1 MTGFTQ
7 ERIDTALQRFR
18 DLLSGA
24 RREAVVTVHH
34 SPAYRQQTAPARMVE
49 EACACIRA
57 DGASGEPDIVPT
69 FWPDFGTVSTARLWG
84 GDETGAHDGGRVF
97 IAPAARTCAEL
108 ERVIPR
114 AAPFE
119 ASDFQKAADLWRQVC
134 ARLETDQVFLRTP
147 DFQGPMNTLAL
158 VVDQTELMCGLYEA
172 PDLIEWALDRV
183 TDVLIDRVSRLR
195 EAVGRERVI
204 GNIWPYV
211 VLPDGR
217 GVAITQDY
225 MPLLSP
231 EMYERF
237 ELPRVKRI
245 ADAFGGVWIHCCGE
259 YERHFDALARADFT
273 ILGLEIHHPYTS
285 LEKAWTVFGDRVVY
299 LPYVAQRELSHFDGL
314 EAYVESLA
322 GKPCGR
328 ARFWLASCH
337 EEGDVPRLKRAAAR
351 LGRP

>member
-1 MTGFTQ
+1 MTGFTP

-34 SPAYRQQTAPARMVE
+34 EPSYRQQTDPEKMVAA
-49 EACACIRA
+49 ACACIRA
-57 DGASGEPDIVPT
+57 DGASGEPDILPT
-69 FWPDFGTVSTARLWG
+69 FWPDFGTISTARLWG
-84 GDETGAHDGGRVF
+84 GSETHAHDGGGVH

-119 ASDFQKAADLWRQVC
+119 ASDFQRAVDLWRQVC

-147 DFQGPMNTLAL
+147 DFQGPMNTLSL
-158 VVDQTELMCGLYEA
+158 VLEQTELMCGLYEA
-172 PDLIEWALDRV
+172 PDLIEWALDHV
-183 TDVLIDRVSRLR
+183 TDVLIERISRLR
-195 EAVGRERVI
+195 ETVGKERVI

-211 VLPDGR
+211 VLPDGN
-217 GVAITQDY
+217 GVAVTQDY

-237 ELPRVKRI
+237 ELPRLKRI

-259 YERHFDALARADFT
+259 YDRHFSALARADFK
-273 ILGLEIHHPYTS
+273 ILGLEIHYPYTS
-285 LEKAWTVFGDRVVY
+285 LEKAYGVFGDRVVY
-299 LPYVAQRELSHFDGL
+299 LPYVAQKELSHFEGL
-314 EAYVESLA
+314 EAFIESLA
-322 GKPCGR
+322 DKPCGR
-328 ARFWLASCH
+328 ARYWLATCH
-337 EEGDVPRLKRAAAR
+337 EWNAAPRLKRAAAR
-351 LGRP
+351 LGQV